1 MRLTLVDHNEY
12 GIHGT
17 SRPAVLRS
25 FRSPNLIAED
35 AVMER
40 RQLRQI
46 ACVVL
51 GVLAMSVPA
60 LAQEAAPEAG
70 INWYEMMQRM
80 SIPGIL
86 VAIVLFIMSFWSI
99 GVAIERIYTFNQARK
114 QSKLYA
120 PQVAKH
126 LKEGRLK
133 EAIALSAAKD
143 YRYSH
148 LAKVVLAG
156 LQEYQFQQDSGGTL
170 NREDV
175 LDTVRRSIQ
184 RASALTASD
193 LKKGISA
200 LATIGSTAPFVGLL
214 GTVVGVIVA
223 FTGIAAT
230 GGGGIA
236 GVSAGIAEALVET
249 ALGLFVAI
257 PAVWF
262 YNFLTNR
269 LEYFNV
275 EMDNSSS
282 ELVDYFIKKTA

>member
-1 MRLTLVDHNEY
+1 
-12 GIHGT
+12 
-17 SRPAVLRS
+17 
-25 FRSPNLIAED
+25 
-35 AVMER
+35 MER
-40 RQLRQI
+40 RQMCQI
-46 ACVVL
+46 TCAGL
-51 GVLAMSVPA
+51 GLLALSAPA
-60 LAQEAAPEAG
+60 YAQEPVAG
-70 INWYEMMQRM
+70 GFSWIEMLQHM
-80 SIPGIL
+80 SLAGWL

-133 EAIALSAAKD
+133 DAIAISSSKN

-156 LQEYQFQQDSGGTL
+156 LQEYQFQQEGGAGSL
-170 NREDV
+170 SREDV

-193 LKKGISA
+193 LKKGVAA

-214 GTVVGVIVA
+214 GTVVGVINA
-223 FTGIAAT
+223 FQGIASS
-230 GGGGIA
+230 GSGGIGA
-236 GVSAGIAEALVET
+236 VSAGIAEALVET
-249 ALGLFVAI
+249 ALGLVVAI

-262 YNFLTNR
+262 YNYLTGR
-269 LEYFNV
+269 IEYFNV

-282 ELVDYFIKKTA
+282 ELVDFFIRKTA

>member
-1 MRLTLVDHNEY
+1 
-12 GIHGT
+12 
-17 SRPAVLRS
+17 
-25 FRSPNLIAED
+25 
-35 AVMER
+35 MER
-40 RQLRQI
+40 RQMRQI
-46 ACVVL
+46 VCAGL
-51 GVLAMSVPA
+51 GLLAVSAPTF
-60 LAQEAAPEAG
+60 AQEAAPAAG
-70 INWYEMMQRM
+70 INWFEMLSHM
-80 SIPGIL
+80 SIAGWA
-86 VAIVLFIMSFWSI
+86 VAIELFIMSFWSI

-126 LKEGRLK
+126 LKDGRLK

-156 LQEYQFQQDSGGTL
+156 LQEYQFQQDSGHNL

-184 RASALTASD
+184 RASALTSSD
-193 LKKGISA
+193 LKKGINA

-262 YNFLTNR
+262 YNFLTSR

>member
-1 MRLTLVDHNEY
+1 MDLVEM
-12 GIHGT
+12 
-17 SRPAVLRS
+17 
-25 FRSPNLIAED
+25 FRQMTIYAWAIA
-35 AVMER
+35 
-40 RQLRQI
+40 I
-46 ACVVL
+46 
-51 GVLAMSVPA
+51 
-60 LAQEAAPEAG
+60 
-70 INWYEMMQRM
+70 
-80 SIPGIL
+80 IL
-86 VAIVLFIMSFWSI
+86 FVMSFWSI
-99 GVAIERIYTFNQARK
+99 GVAIERFYTFNKARE

-120 PQVAKH
+120 PKVAKH
-126 LKEGRLK
+126 LKDGRLK
-133 EAIALSAAKD
+133 EAIALSGSKD
-143 YRYSH
+143 FRYSH

-156 LQEYQFQQDSGGTL
+156 LQEYQFQQESGGTAL

-193 LKKGISA
+193 LKKGVTA

-214 GTVVGVIVA
+214 GTVIGVINA
-223 FTGIAAT
+223 FVGIGSTGT
-230 GGGGIA
+230 GSIGA
-236 GVSAGIAEALVET
+236 VSAGIAEALIET

-262 YNFLTNR
+262 YNYLSNR

>member
-1 MRLTLVDHNEY
+1 
-12 GIHGT
+12 
-17 SRPAVLRS
+17 
-25 FRSPNLIAED
+25 
-35 AVMER
+35 MER
-40 RQLRQI
+40 RQMRQI
-46 ACVVL
+46 VFAGL
-51 GVLAMSVPA
+51 GLLAVSAPA
-60 LAQEAAPEAG
+60 FAQEAAPAG
-70 INWYEMMQRM
+70 FNWYEMIQNM
-80 SIPGIL
+80 SAAGIA
-86 VAIVLFIMSFWSI
+86 VAVVLFIMSFWSI

-126 LKEGRLK
+126 LKDGRLK

-156 LQEYQFQQDSGGTL
+156 LQEYQFQQDSGHNL

-184 RASALTASD
+184 RATALTSSD
-193 LKKGISA
+193 LKKGINA

-262 YNFLTNR
+262 YNFLTSR

>member
-1 MRLTLVDHNEY
+1 MRYFGRIVYAALSIVLIST
-12 GIHGT
+12 
-17 SRPAVLRS
+17 PA
-25 FRSPNLIAED
+25 F
-35 AVMER
+35 
-40 RQLRQI
+40 
-46 ACVVL
+46 
-51 GVLAMSVPA
+51 
-60 LAQEAAPEAG
+60 AQEGSAG
-70 INWYEMMQRM
+70 LDLIDLFRTMGTVAWA
-80 SIPGIL
+80 
-86 VAIVLFIMSFWSI
+86 VAIVLFIMSFWSV
-99 GVAIERIYTFNQARK
+99 GVAIERIYTYSQARK

-126 LKEGRLK
+126 LKDGRLK
-133 EAIALSAAKD
+133 EAIALSGSKD

-156 LQEYQFQQDSGGTL
+156 LQEYQFQQESGGANL

-184 RASALTASD
+184 RATALTASD
-193 LKKGISA
+193 LKKGVST

-214 GTVVGVIVA
+214 GTVVGVINA
-223 FTGIAAT
+223 FTGIAST
-230 GGGGIA
+230 GSGGIGA
-236 GVSAGIAEALVET
+236 VSAGIAEALVET

-262 YNFLTNR
+262 YNFLTAR

>member
-1 MRLTLVDHNEY
+1 MEMYAQMTIVAK
-12 GIHGT
+12 
-17 SRPAVLRS
+17 AVA
-25 FRSPNLIAED
+25 FVLII
-35 AVMER
+35 MSMWS
-40 RQLRQI
+40 
-46 ACVVL
+46 L
-51 GVLAMSVPA
+51 GV
-60 LAQEAAPEAG
+60 G
-70 INWYEMMQRM
+70 
-80 SIPGIL
+80 
-86 VAIVLFIMSFWSI
+86 
-99 GVAIERIYTFNQARK
+99 IERFFTYQQARN

-133 EAIALSAAKD
+133 DAIALSSSKN

-156 LQEYQFQQDSGGTL
+156 LQEYQFQQESGSSLT
-170 NREDV
+170 REDV
-175 LDTVRRSIQ
+175 MDTVRRSIQ
-184 RASALTASD
+184 RATALTASD
-193 LKKGISA
+193 LKKGVST

-214 GTVVGVIVA
+214 GTVVGVINA
-223 FTGIAAT
+223 FVGIAST
-230 GGGGIA
+230 GSGGIA
-236 GVSAGIAEALVET
+236 GVSKGISEALVET

-262 YNFLTNR
+262 YNYLTAR

>member
-1 MRLTLVDHNEY
+1 MDLVEM
-12 GIHGT
+12 
-17 SRPAVLRS
+17 
-25 FRSPNLIAED
+25 FR
-35 AVMER
+35 VMT
-40 RQLRQI
+40 
-46 ACVVL
+46 
-51 GVLAMSVPA
+51 VPA
-60 LAQEAAPEAG
+60 W
-70 INWYEMMQRM
+70 I
-80 SIPGIL
+80 
-86 VAIVLFIMSFWSI
+86 VAIILFIMSFWSI
-99 GVAIERIYTFNQARK
+99 GVAIERFYTYNQARN

-126 LKEGRLK
+126 LKDGRLK
-133 EAIALSAAKD
+133 EAIALSGSKD

-156 LQEYQFQQDSGGTL
+156 LQEYQFQQESGGASL

-184 RASALTASD
+184 RATALTASD
-193 LKKGISA
+193 LKKGVTT

-214 GTVVGVIVA
+214 GTVIGVINA
-223 FTGIAAT
+223 FVGIGSTGT
-230 GGGGIA
+230 GSIGA
-236 GVSAGIAEALVET
+236 VSAGIAEALVET

-262 YNFLTNR
+262 YNYLTNR